1 MTALVRAAATR
12 LGRTEPEM
20 LRDFG
25 QSLFGRLAALYP
37 DLVDGHPGAF
47 SFLERISWLHYSEV
61 VKLYPDGQFPVFE
74 VISTSPDQLVV
85 TYHSRLRLADLAE
98 GLLHGVAE
106 HFGGGLTILREDV
119 EPDGS
124 VVRFTLTK
132 EA

>member
-1 MTALVRAAATR
+1 
-12 LGRTEPEM
+12 
-20 LRDFG
+20 
-25 QSLFGRLAALYP
+25 
-37 DLVDGHPGAF
+37 
-47 SFLERISWLHYSEV
+47 
-61 VKLYPDGQFPVFE
+61 VFE